1 MMPRLR
7 QRVGFTVLAGL
18 LLMGLFTLGEGALAI
33 FGAVR
38 FQSNFDEI
46 AQAELP
52 AMVAAAHL
60 SELSHSIVA
69 SAPSFAAARTQITR
83 EAVAEQLSQELVAL
97 QRAVKTL
104 EERAV
109 DKTRIA
115 AMQRTLDELVIG
127 LKGLDALVG
136 RHIEIDVA
144 YQNVLARVPPLV
156 PRIREV
162 SERSAGDPEPDGALA
177 RWASTALDTTSLML
191 AAPAMANI
199 SRLARLRA
207 EIAPRVAAMIEAR
220 NRLAPALQRRIAH
233 VHDDIVA
240 FSQGPGNIIDE
251 RQLEIEMA
259 PALQLG
265 LSLNGQTGEALVASV
280 AEIFAAVQQDVD
292 GRAARLDRSVSV
304 TTLQIVALALL
315 SAAAGALIFLY
326 VRRSVIQRLQRLQDS
341 MLARVDRRA
350 AAIPTEGADEI
361 AAMAHATAFFVET
374 IEHREELL
382 KRIFEVAPVAFVLV
396 RLSDQ
401 SVARTNPRATDL
413 FGSIATGSGGAPI
426 LFETP
431 EDYRALIGQL
441 ARSTF
446 VDDIELRMRYVGGSG
461 FWGLVAARS
470 VTLDGEPHALIGT
483 IDISVRKAAQDA
495 LRSAKEQAE
504 AATLAKSTFLSSIS
518 HELRTPL
525 NAIIG
530 LTEILCDHPA
540 RFGTENALE
549 PLRRVRNAGRHLL
562 GLINDV
568 LDLSKIEAGKLDLE
582 VELVDVA
589 ALLEET
595 RGTVEGLAEQRG
607 NRLTVDC
614 PAGLPRIATDPLRV
628 RQILLNL
635 LGNACKFTEHGF
647 IALRVALL
655 DLGDRRALELTVA
668 DTGVGIA
675 PEQLPR
681 LFEEF
686 AQGDGATA
694 RRFGGTGLGLA
705 ISRRLCRLLGGEISV
720 ESAIGRG
727 STFRVRLPLTIA
739 ASGAVELPAPRP
751 GDRVE
756 APAR

>member
-1 MMPRLR
+1 MTFRLR
-7 QRVGFTVLAGL
+7 QRVGFIVLAGL

-33 FGAVR
+33 LGMVR
-38 FQSNFDEI
+38 FQGNFDEI

-52 AMVAAAHL
+52 ALVAAARL
-60 SELSHSIVA
+60 SELSHSIAA
-69 SAPSFAAARTQITR
+69 SAPGFAAARTQITR
-83 EAVAEQLSQELVAL
+83 EAVAEQLSQELAAL

-104 EERAV
+104 EDRAV
-109 DKTRIA
+109 DPARIA
-115 AMQRTLDELVIG
+115 AMQRTLDELVTD
-127 LKGLDALVG
+127 LRGLDGLVG

-144 YQNVLARVPPLV
+144 YQDVLARVPPLV

-162 SERSAGDPEPDGALA
+162 SERAAGDPEPALA
-177 RWASTALDTTSLML
+177 RWAASALDATSLML
-191 AAPAMANI
+191 AAPAMENI

-207 EIAPRVAAMIEAR
+207 EMVPVVAAMIEAR
-220 NRLAPALQRRIAH
+220 DRLPPALQRRIAH

-240 FSQGPGNIIDE
+240 FSRGSGNILDNRE
-251 RQLEIEMA
+251 REIEME

-265 LSLNGQTGEALVASV
+265 LTLSGQSGEALAAEV
-280 AEIFAAVQQDVD
+280 AEIFTAVQQDVA
-292 GRAARLDRSVSV
+292 GRAARLDRSVSI

-315 SAAAGALIFLY
+315 SAAAGTLIFLY
-326 VRRSVIQRLQRLQDS
+326 VRRSVILRLRRLQDS
-341 MLARVDRRA
+341 MLARVDGRA

-382 KRIFEVAPVAFVLV
+382 KRIFEVAPVALVLV

-401 SVARTNPRATDL
+401 SVARTNQRALDL
-413 FGSIATGSGGAPI
+413 FGSIAAGPGSAPI
-426 LFETP
+426 LFDTP
-431 EDYRALIGQL
+431 EDFRALTGQL
-441 ARSTF
+441 ARAAF
-446 VDDIELRMRYVGGSG
+446 VDEIELRMRFVGGSG

-470 VTLDGEPHALIGT
+470 VTLDDEPHALIGT

-504 AATLAKSTFLSSIS
+504 AATVAKSTFLASIS

-549 PLRRVRNAGRHLL
+549 PLRRVRNAGGHLL

-568 LDLSKIEAGKLDLE
+568 LDLSKIEAGKMDLE

-589 ALLEET
+589 ALVEEA
-595 RGTVEGLAEQRG
+595 RETVEGLAEQRG

-614 PAGLPRIATDPLRV
+614 PAGLPRIATDPLRL

-647 IALRVALL
+647 IALRVTLL

-668 DTGVGIA
+668 DTGIGIA
-675 PEQLPR
+675 PEHLPR

-686 AQGDGATA
+686 AQGDGSTA

-705 ISRRLCRLLGGEISV
+705 ISRRLCRLLGGEISA
-720 ESAIGRG
+720 ESVVGRG

-739 ASGAVELPAPRP
+739 ATAAAAPSANLV
-751 GDRVE
+751 GE
-756 APAR
+756 PAR